1 MSIGATELF
10 GIRRGGSWMSV
21 GATELFGVRRGG
33 SWMSVGATVL
43 FGIKR
48 GDCRLPIGE
57 TALFGIRR
65 RDCWLPIEVTGYE
78 KARGVTVI
86 DLIPYRDG
94 SHDRGFHLPYLS
106 RLDYVVKPS
115 SLLP

>member
-1 MSIGATELF
+1 MSIGATEVF
-10 GIRRGGSWMSV
+10 GIRRG
-21 GATELFGVRRGG
+21 
-33 SWMSVGATVL
+33 
-43 FGIKR
+43 
-48 GDCRLPIGE
+48 DCRLLIGE

-65 RDCWLPIEVTGYE
+65 RDCWLPIEVTVYG

-94 SHDRGFHLPYLS
+94 SHDRGGSPSLFIVRMNKSLAS
-106 RLDYVVKPS
+106 QRLDYVVNPS